1 MRICDVGGFNRLV
14 KILFVGLLWEGSI
27 RCNDPSV
34 LRHKGLSEYLRYLKR
49 KVWQFMIRDSLVAI
63 QRPLAREPRGLVQDE
78 RFVIIY
84 NYCENDKVQCKI
96 AI

>member
-1 MRICDVGGFNRLV
+1 
-14 KILFVGLLWEGSI
+14 
-27 RCNDPSV
+27 
-34 LRHKGLSEYLRYLKR
+34 
-49 KVWQFMIRDSLVAI
+49 MIRNSLVAI
-63 QRPLAREPRGLVQDE
+63 QLPLAREPRGLVRDE